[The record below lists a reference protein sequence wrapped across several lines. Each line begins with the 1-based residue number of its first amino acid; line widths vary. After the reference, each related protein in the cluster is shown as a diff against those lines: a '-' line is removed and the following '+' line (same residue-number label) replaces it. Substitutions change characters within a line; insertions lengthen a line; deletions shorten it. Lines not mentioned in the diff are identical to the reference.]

1 MSEFYDMKDAVTEI
15 TAALKPLQS
24 LADSLRGLDKAH
36 RLQADLQLLELC
48 DSGHERQETFAKLDA
63 AFNADTEAQAT
74 MVLCRKRGSD
84 QRTFEQYAQAHGE
97 ANAKRAFTTEEDL
110 QKSWT
115 RRSMRLRYYAPRTR
129 CISAYSPNLERANR
143 SIQGRFDRP

>member
-110 QKSWT
+110 QKKLDAAVNEIEV
-115 RRSMRLRYYAPRTR
+115 LRA
-129 CISAYSPNLERANR
+129 AYPVHFRVFTQFR
-143 SIQGRFDRP
+143 KG